1 MLRVVVVVVALVLLF
16 AALIDLSRAPMGKR
30 ARWFFIVLIPV
41 IGPLA
46 WFFYGNRPDL
56 GGSGKKRVVGPDDDP
71 DYLWRIEKELR
82 KRNKKKDE
90 N

>member
-16 AALIDLSRAPMGKR
+16 AALIDLSRAPAGKR
-30 ARWFFIVLIPV
+30 APWFFIVLVPIV
-41 IGPLA
+41 GPLA

-56 GGSGKKRVVGPDDDP
+56 GPGGKKRIVGPDDDP

-82 KRNKKKDE
+82 KRKKDKDE
-90 N
+90 K